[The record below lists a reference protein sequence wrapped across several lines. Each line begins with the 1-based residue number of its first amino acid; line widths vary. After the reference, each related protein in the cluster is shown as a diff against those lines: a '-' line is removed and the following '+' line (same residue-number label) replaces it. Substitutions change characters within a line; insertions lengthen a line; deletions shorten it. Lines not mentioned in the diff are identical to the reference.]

1 MAYALAGDEPPP
13 TADAARR
20 LAGRSFGGLTRREV
34 EVLRLVALAK
44 SNREI
49 AATLVLSEKTVER
62 HLSHIFAKLL
72 QAARPLG
79 DSIQEVV
86 VARYQG
92 QPEAEMWAELLRNE
106 GIPTAV
112 IQLLP
117 GARLAWGMV
126 PCELRVRST
135 DFDRARSVLGLDC

>member
-1 MAYALAGDEPPP
+1 MAAGPDPHEEGDSREAPLA
-13 TADAARR
+13 
-20 LAGRSFGGLTRREV
+20 
-34 EVLRLVALAK
+34 
-44 SNREI
+44 
-49 AATLVLSEKTVER
+49 
-62 HLSHIFAKLL
+62 
-72 QAARPLG
+72 

-86 VARYQG
+86 VARYDG

-106 GIPTAV
+106 GVPTAV

-135 DFDRARSVLGLDC
+135 DLARARTVLGLDP

>member
-1 MAYALAGDEPPP
+1 MAAGPDPRKQGDSRE
-13 TADAARR
+13 AR
-20 LAGRSFGGLTRREV
+20 LA
-34 EVLRLVALAK
+34 
-44 SNREI
+44 
-49 AATLVLSEKTVER
+49 
-62 HLSHIFAKLL
+62 
-72 QAARPLG
+72 

-86 VARYQG
+86 VARYDG

-106 GIPTAV
+106 GVPTAV

-135 DFDRARSVLGLDC
+135 DLARARTVLGLDP

>member
-1 MAYALAGDEPPP
+1 MAAGPDPRKEGDSRE
-13 TADAARR
+13 AR
-20 LAGRSFGGLTRREV
+20 LA
-34 EVLRLVALAK
+34 
-44 SNREI
+44 
-49 AATLVLSEKTVER
+49 
-62 HLSHIFAKLL
+62 
-72 QAARPLG
+72 

-86 VARYQG
+86 VARYDG

-106 GIPTAV
+106 GVPTAV

-135 DFDRARSVLGLDC
+135 DLARARTVLGLDP

>member
-1 MAYALAGDEPPP
+1 MAAGPDPREQGDSRE
-13 TADAARR
+13 AR
-20 LAGRSFGGLTRREV
+20 LA
-34 EVLRLVALAK
+34 
-44 SNREI
+44 
-49 AATLVLSEKTVER
+49 
-62 HLSHIFAKLL
+62 
-72 QAARPLG
+72 

-86 VARYQG
+86 VARYDG

-106 GIPTAV
+106 GVPTAV

-135 DFDRARSVLGLDC
+135 DLARARTVLGLDS

>member
-1 MAYALAGDEPPP
+1 MICPGCRTEYRAGFTTCAECGRALVDAAHLPP
-13 TADAARR
+13 T
-20 LAGRSFGGLTRREV
+20 
-34 EVLRLVALAK
+34 
-44 SNREI
+44 
-49 AATLVLSEKTVER
+49 
-62 HLSHIFAKLL
+62 
-72 QAARPLG
+72 RPLG
-79 DSIQEVV
+79 ESIQEVV

-135 DFDRARSVLGLDC
+135 DLERARTVLGLDG

>member
-1 MAYALAGDEPPP
+1 MAAKTLICPGCCTEYRAGFTMCAECGRPLVDATHLAP
-13 TADAARR
+13 R
-20 LAGRSFGGLTRREV
+20 
-34 EVLRLVALAK
+34 
-44 SNREI
+44 
-49 AATLVLSEKTVER
+49 
-62 HLSHIFAKLL
+62 
-72 QAARPLG
+72 RPLG
-79 DSIQEVV
+79 ESIQEVV

-135 DFDRARSVLGLDC
+135 DFNRARAVLGLEP

>member
-1 MAYALAGDEPPP
+1 MAAKTLICPGCRTECRAAFTTCAECGRLLV
-13 TADAARR
+13 DATQ
-20 LAGRSFGGLTRREV
+20 LTP
-34 EVLRLVALAK
+34 L
-44 SNREI
+44 
-49 AATLVLSEKTVER
+49 
-62 HLSHIFAKLL
+62 
-72 QAARPLG
+72 RPLG
-79 DSIQEVV
+79 ETIQEVV

-135 DFDRARSVLGLDC
+135 DFNRARAVLGLEP

>member
-1 MAYALAGDEPPP
+1 MAAGPDPREEGDSRE
-13 TADAARR
+13 AR
-20 LAGRSFGGLTRREV
+20 LA
-34 EVLRLVALAK
+34 
-44 SNREI
+44 
-49 AATLVLSEKTVER
+49 
-62 HLSHIFAKLL
+62 
-72 QAARPLG
+72 

-86 VARYQG
+86 VARYDG

-106 GIPTAV
+106 GVPTAV

-135 DFDRARSVLGLDC
+135 DLARARTVLGLDP

>member
-1 MAYALAGDEPPP
+1 MAAGPDPRKEGDSRE
-13 TADAARR
+13 AR
-20 LAGRSFGGLTRREV
+20 LA
-34 EVLRLVALAK
+34 
-44 SNREI
+44 
-49 AATLVLSEKTVER
+49 
-62 HLSHIFAKLL
+62 
-72 QAARPLG
+72 

-86 VARYQG
+86 VARYDG

-117 GARLAWGMV
+117 GARLVWGML

-135 DFDRARSVLGLDC
+135 DLARARNVLGLDP

>member
-1 MAYALAGDEPPP
+1 MAAGPDPREEGDSRE
-13 TADAARR
+13 AR
-20 LAGRSFGGLTRREV
+20 LA
-34 EVLRLVALAK
+34 
-44 SNREI
+44 
-49 AATLVLSEKTVER
+49 
-62 HLSHIFAKLL
+62 
-72 QAARPLG
+72 

-86 VARYQG
+86 VARYDG

-106 GIPTAV
+106 GVPTAV

-135 DFDRARSVLGLDC
+135 DLARARTVLGLDS

>member
-1 MAYALAGDEPPP
+1 M
-13 TADAARR
+13 DA
-20 LAGRSFGGLTRREV
+20 
-34 EVLRLVALAK
+34 
-44 SNREI
+44 
-49 AATLVLSEKTVER
+49 ER
-62 HLSHIFAKLL
+62 HPRTERDTAGSK
-72 QAARPLG
+72 LG
-79 DSIQEVV
+79 DSIREVV
-86 VARYQG
+86 VARYDG

-135 DFDRARSVLGLDC
+135 DVDRARTVLGLEG

>member
-1 MAYALAGDEPPP
+1 MAAGPDPREQGDSRE
-13 TADAARR
+13 AR
-20 LAGRSFGGLTRREV
+20 LA
-34 EVLRLVALAK
+34 
-44 SNREI
+44 
-49 AATLVLSEKTVER
+49 
-62 HLSHIFAKLL
+62 
-72 QAARPLG
+72 

-86 VARYQG
+86 VARYDG

-106 GIPTAV
+106 GVPTAV

-135 DFDRARSVLGLDC
+135 DLARARTVLGLDP

>member
-1 MAYALAGDEPPP
+1 MLNAPLL
-13 TADAARR
+13 TAAIDAFKISDLRR
-20 LAGRSFGGLTRREV
+20 PAPGPGTDPQTPFGE
-34 EVLRLVALAK
+34 
-44 SNREI
+44 
-49 AATLVLSEKTVER
+49 
-62 HLSHIFAKLL
+62 
-72 QAARPLG
+72 
-79 DSIQEVV
+79 SIQEVV

-117 GARLAWGMV
+117 GARPAWGMV

-135 DFDRARSVLGLDC
+135 DLERARSVLGLEL